1 MKKMFQDVRVKF
13 VGIVT
18 ALAAV
23 ILPAVS
29 HAQFATTTAVTE
41 TTTFIGQLALVIAG
55 VVTAILGLLAA
66 LVGLGWGVRKFLK
79 WVGGRKF

>member
-1 MKKMFQDVRVKF
+1 MKKMFQDVRVQIAG
-13 VGIVT
+13 VIT

-23 ILPAVS
+23 IIPSIS
-29 HAQFATTTAVTE
+29 HAQFATTTAISE
-41 TTTFIGQLALVIAG
+41 TTTFITSLSTVVAG
-55 VVTAILGLLAA
+55 VVAAILGLLAA